1 MTRLHIKKNQLIAVA
16 GVVWLLAG
24 LNVAV
29 LGVRAAIGMRGL
41 AAIVLVALAGG
52 AVAIFCAFHPM
63 FSKLVKKNAQ
73 RIADLEGERH
83 HVVRFFDRKSY
94 LMMAIMMSFGIGM
107 RAAGLF
113 PDWFIAFFY
122 TGLGLALT
130 LGRPLAVAIKP
141 PQHADQAIDLGVHL
155 VHVEAAELDGK
166 LDLLSLAGGHDLIR
180 LARLPPDRALHI
192 GEERAHLA
200 HVVALAQE
208 RARKIGRPHAR
219 SSPPGLRPSATAVAS

>member
-29 LGVRAAIGMRGL
+29 LGVRAAIDMRDV
-41 AAIVLVALAGG
+41 AAIVLIAIAGG

-63 FSKLVKKNAQ
+63 FSKLVQKNIQ

-94 LMMAIMMSFGIGM
+94 LMMAFMMSFGIGM
-107 RAAGLF
+107 RAAGVF

-130 LGRPLAVAIKP
+130 LAGASYIARGVRGRAWAF
-141 PQHADQAIDLGVHL
+141 HGTD
-155 VHVEAAELDGK
+155 
-166 LDLLSLAGGHDLIR
+166 
-180 LARLPPDRALHI
+180 
-192 GEERAHLA
+192 
-200 HVVALAQE
+200 
-208 RARKIGRPHAR
+208 
-219 SSPPGLRPSATAVAS
+219 

>member
-1 MTRLHIKKNQLIAVA
+1 MRRLHIKKNQLIAVA

-63 FSKLVKKNAQ
+63 FSKLVKKNSQ
-73 RIADLEGERH
+73 RIHELEGERH
-83 HVVRFFDRKSY
+83 NPFRFFDRKGY
-94 LMMAIMMSFGIGM
+94 IMMAIMMSFGIGM

-130 LGRPLAVAIKP
+130 LAGVSYIARGARGRAWAF
-141 PQHADQAIDLGVHL
+141 HGTD
-155 VHVEAAELDGK
+155 
-166 LDLLSLAGGHDLIR
+166 
-180 LARLPPDRALHI
+180 
-192 GEERAHLA
+192 
-200 HVVALAQE
+200 
-208 RARKIGRPHAR
+208 
-219 SSPPGLRPSATAVAS
+219 

>member
-1 MTRLHIKKNQLIAVA
+1 MSRLHIKKNQLIAVA

-29 LGVRAAIGMRGL
+29 LGVGAAIDLRGL
-41 AAIVLVALAGG
+41 AALVLVALAGG

-63 FSKLVKKNAQ
+63 FSRLVQKNAQ

-94 LMMAIMMSFGIGM
+94 MMMAFMMSLGIGM
-107 RAAGLF
+107 RAAGIV

-130 LGRPLAVAIKP
+130 LAGVSYIARGVRGRAWAF
-141 PQHADQAIDLGVHL
+141 HGTD
-155 VHVEAAELDGK
+155 
-166 LDLLSLAGGHDLIR
+166 
-180 LARLPPDRALHI
+180 
-192 GEERAHLA
+192 
-200 HVVALAQE
+200 
-208 RARKIGRPHAR
+208 
-219 SSPPGLRPSATAVAS
+219 